1 MVIDDNSD
9 KEKSLLSLDE
19 GFPDRVFKTTFLLSL
34 ILIVC
39 SLSFMSFMLSVSL
52 AIGCFISIALFKTSW
67 WTIRHAVQYKRS
79 KIKSFF
85 LKMSIL
91 KYFAIGAMLLSACL
105 FLEVNVVALALGLG
119 IVVAVIILKIV
130 SKILVNYMNR
140 SVKMPYKDINRI
152 SINTSKKGV

>member
-1 MVIDDNSD
+1 MIIDDKD
-9 KEKSLLSLDE
+9 KEKPLLILDE

-34 ILIVC
+34 VLIVC

-67 WTIRHAVQYKRS
+67 WAIRHAVQHKRS
-79 KIKSFF
+79 KMKGFF
-85 LKMSIL
+85 LKISIL
-91 KYFAIGAMLLSACL
+91 KYFVIGAMLLSTCL

-130 SKILVNYMNR
+130 SKILVSYMNR
-140 SVKMPYKDINRI
+140 SIKTTYKDINRI